1 MFEAVDRKVR
11 ESASEQKSKD
21 KKHQRKIGGETIRI
35 HQIQNY
41 KLIIRKIKIKVSLFY
56 S

>member
-1 MFEAVDRKVR
+1 VFEAVDRQVR
-11 ESASEQKSKD
+11 YSVSEEKSKD

-41 KLIIRKIKIKVSLFY
+41 KLIIRKFK
-56 S
+56 